1 MRIGINDGVGRM
13 TGRAILLA
21 SAVTAVSGLWI
32 GFAGAAPI
40 RADMSLNSSAPF
52 EQVQMHGRGGGGGG
66 SGGGGG
72 AISRGGGS
80 FGGGGAMSRGAGPGI
95 SGGAMSRGP
104 ALSGGAAINRGSVG
118 NWSGN
123 RVVRGGNWA
132 DGRRFSNWHDG
143 RFRRGFRGPR
153 FAFGFGP
160 GYYDYGYYDYGYPY
174 YDDYAYGD
182 DYVAVGPSG
191 DAASCAQ
198 RFRSYDPSTGTYLGY
213 DGIRRPCP

>member
-1 MRIGINDGVGRM
+1 M
-13 TGRAILLA
+13 TGHAILLA

-32 GFAGAAPI
+32 GSAGAAPI
-40 RADMSLNSSAPF
+40 RADMSLNDMSLNSGAPF
-52 EQVQMHGRGGGGGG
+52 EQVQMHGGRGGGGGG
-66 SGGGGG
+66 SGGGG

-80 FGGGGAMSRGAGPGI
+80 FGG
-95 SGGAMSRGP
+95 
-104 ALSGGAAINRGSVG
+104 GGAAINRGSVG

-132 DGRRFSNWHDG
+132 DG

-182 DYVAVGPSG
+182 DYVAVGPGG

-213 DGIRRPCP
+213 DGIRHPCP